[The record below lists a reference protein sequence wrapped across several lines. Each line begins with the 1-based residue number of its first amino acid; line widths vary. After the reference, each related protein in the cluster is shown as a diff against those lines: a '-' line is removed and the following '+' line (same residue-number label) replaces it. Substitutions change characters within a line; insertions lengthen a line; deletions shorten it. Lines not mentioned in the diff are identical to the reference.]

1 MPQQIYDPH
10 VHFID
15 LEQGN
20 YHWLRT
26 ADNRFLRNIQR
37 IKRSF
42 SAADLMLSSSFELY
56 GVTHI
61 EAGFDNDNPEREMV
75 FVNTQPAV
83 QAAVSHIPLDSNS
96 ETFIQKLSLLMLF
109 DNFIGIRDISEGDDF
124 LRLKSETALSNL
136 SALDEHD
143 LLFEA
148 QFNVSDDN
156 AVSLFDG
163 FAKQFPQLKMVIN
176 HCGFPESD
184 NVLDWEQGII
194 KLSKHPNITV
204 KFSGFEML
212 KKSETAQFKQ
222 QVLDVL
228 LTTFSE
234 NRIMFASNFPLCLTQ
249 KSYQALWEE
258 YANMPLTAEAWH
270 KLSFANAVRIY
281 ST

>member
-42 SAADLMLSSSFELY
+42 SAADLMLSSSFELH

-75 FVNTQPAV
+75 FVNTQPSV
-83 QAAVSHIPLDSNS
+83 QAAVSHIPLDSNP

-109 DNFIGIRDISEGDDF
+109 DNFIGIRDISEGEDF
-124 LRLKSETALSNL
+124 LRLKSDTALLNL
-136 SALDEHD
+136 SELDEHD
-143 LLFEA
+143 LLYEA

-163 FAKQFPQLKMVIN
+163 FAKQFPRLKMVIN

-194 KLSKHPNITV
+194 KLSKHPNIAV

-212 KKSETAQFKQ
+212 KKPESAEFKQ

-258 YANMPLTAEAWH
+258 YANMQLTAEAWH
-270 KLSFANAVRIY
+270 KLSFANAARIY
-281 ST
+281 AI